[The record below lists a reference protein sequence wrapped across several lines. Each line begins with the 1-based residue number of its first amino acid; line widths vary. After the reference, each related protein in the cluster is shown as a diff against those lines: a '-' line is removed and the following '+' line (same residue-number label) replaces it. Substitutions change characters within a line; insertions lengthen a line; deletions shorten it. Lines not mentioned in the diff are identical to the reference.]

1 MNHNLRGSSVHGVSQ
16 ARIQA
21 WDAISFPRGSSQ
33 TRDRTH
39 VSCSSRQVLY
49 HWIIR
54 EVPWPYLLSFTFPLH
69 TSSLL
74 PVKWVCQLEFFK
86 KPRQKA
92 TWLSLNDSKWNALEG
107 SGSAQKEWEEELN
120 EALERPATRATRGT
134 WARTNEQYL

>member
-1 MNHNLRGSSVHGVSQ
+1 MLGNINCE
-16 ARIQA
+16 
-21 WDAISFPRGSSQ
+21 
-33 TRDRTH
+33 TRW
-39 VSCSSRQVLY
+39 V
-49 HWIIR
+49 
-54 EVPWPYLLSFTFPLH
+54 
-69 TSSLL
+69 SSLL

-107 SGSAQKEWEEELN
+107 SGSAQKEWEELLN